1 MSNSEASG
9 SKVIKS
15 AMTRGG
21 WQLSLFRGIV
31 MLVLGLAAIAAPSQA
46 LLVIVIVIGLY
57 LLIDGVITSIAAF
70 RGRGGSSR
78 MTVLGR
84 GALSIIGGLLALL
97 LPFAF
102 PETKYN
108 IWAYML
114 GVFAII
120 AGLLDLFTV
129 GKAFREIETKA
140 TMIISGL
147 LLLLLGILLLLIPT
161 LIKQEKMYIVGLTIA
176 ALGLVSLVAAFIQ
189 RRSAR
194 KSQSQIQFKA

>member
-1 MSNSEASG
+1 MSKSEASG
-9 SKVIKS
+9 SKVIKG

-21 WQLSLFRGIV
+21 WQLSLLRGIV
-31 MLVLGLAAIAAPSQA
+31 MLLLGLFAIVAPKQA
-46 LLVIVIVIGLY
+46 LFVIVMVIGLY
-57 LLIDGVITSIAAF
+57 LLIDGVITAIAAF

-84 GALSIIGGLLALL
+84 GALSIIGGLLVLL
-97 LPFAF
+97 LPFVF
-102 PETKYN
+102 PEAAPV

-129 GKAFREIETKA
+129 GKARRELESKS

-147 LLLLLGILLLLIPT
+147 LLLLLGILLLLMPT
-161 LIKQEKMYIVGLTIA
+161 LFAQDKLFVVGLTIA

-189 RRSAR
+189 RRTAK
-194 KSQSQIQFKA
+194 KSQVQFKP

>member
-1 MSNSEASG
+1 MSKSETSG
-9 SKVIKS
+9 SKVLKD

-21 WQLSLFRGIV
+21 WQLSLLRGIL
-31 MLVLGLAAIAAPSQA
+31 MLLLGLFAIVAPKQA
-46 LLVIVIVIGLY
+46 LLVIVIVIGFY
-57 LLIDGVITSIAAF
+57 LLIDGIITSVAAF

-84 GALSIIGGLLALL
+84 GTLSVIGGLLVLL
-97 LPFAF
+97 LPFVF
-102 PETKYN
+102 PEAATV

-114 GVFAII
+114 GVVAII

-129 GKAFREIETKA
+129 GKARREIETKS

-161 LIKQEKMYIVGLTIA
+161 LIANDKMFYVGLTIA

-189 RRSAR
+189 RRAA
-194 KSQSQIQFKA
+194 KKSQIQFSNG